1 MKCNTSP
8 LLVLGRFKLRF
19 RKTSRAKCEC
29 NTSPP
34 LVSLSLRMFRTI
46 LHRTFL
52 DSLNQFILIFR
63 SSKHICYRCLA
74 RNARCNTM
82 SPLTAAVCSLDARNG
97 FCATVDCVPHCKRTQ
112 LKATSKTTPAFPKCM
127 QLPNAAAATRVAPRF
142 VMGGTCLKPRLRK
155 VDPSP

>member
-1 MKCNTSP
+1 
-8 LLVLGRFKLRF
+8 
-19 RKTSRAKCEC
+19 
-29 NTSPP
+29 
-34 LVSLSLRMFRTI
+34 
-46 LHRTFL
+46 
-52 DSLNQFILIFR
+52 
-63 SSKHICYRCLA
+63 
-74 RNARCNTM
+74 M

-97 FCATVDCVPHCKRTQ
+97 FCATVDCVPHRKRTQ